1 MLASMA
7 DGRDRPDVKPSF
19 FGFPERLQRRG
30 KLVLAVVDD
39 DEDIRSTL
47 ARLLRACGH
56 EVRLFDSAEPF
67 LKDNFEAD
75 CAILDVRLPGISG
88 LELEERLRQQGR
100 RMPVVFITAHDDV
113 ATRSAIQK
121 SRRYLLMKPFD
132 DDDLLAAIAEAT
144 DTPL

>member
-1 MLASMA
+1 MA
-7 DGRDRPDVKPSF
+7 EGRDRPDVNPSL
-19 FGFPERLQRRG
+19 FGFAERLQRRG

-39 DEDIRSTL
+39 DEDIRRTL

-67 LKDNFEAD
+67 LNDNLEAD
-75 CAILDVRLPGISG
+75 CAILDVRLRGISG
-88 LELEERLRQQGR
+88 LELDERLRQQGR

-113 ATRSAIQK
+113 ATMAAIQK
-121 SRRYLLMKPFD
+121 SGCRFLMKPFD

-144 DTPL
+144 DTLL